1 MPNEMR
7 EGGLDMPISLPPR
20 SLQGY
25 HELAVAP
32 LEREPLL
39 AGLRGS

>member
-7 EGGLDMPISLPPR
+7 EGGLDMPIYLPPR